1 MAPVPEHRTVTVNGW
16 SAIQVSGVSKWYGNV
31 VAVSDVSF
39 KVAPG
44 ITGLLG
50 PNGAGKTTILH
61 MLAGLSTP
69 SEGEITVFGQPVRDN
84 VEIYRRIGVM
94 PEHDA
99 LYGVL
104 TGRAFVGLA
113 ASLHGLPDP
122 EAAIGRAIEA
132 AGMQSA
138 QDRKVGGYSRGMRQR
153 IRLAAAMV
161 HDPEALILD
170 EPLSGTD
177 PRQRL
182 EFQELLR
189 ELARGGRTILVSSHI
204 LEEVEHLADTILLMV
219 AGKLAAEGDFRAIRA
234 KLDEQPYQV
243 KVASPQARI
252 LASALVEREE
262 VDSVTVG
269 GDGSVTF
276 TTRRLSVVE
285 AAIPSIAKE
294 RGIRLLRVE
303 PLDDSLE
310 SVFSYVVER

>member
-1 MAPVPEHRTVTVNGW
+1 MVNG
-16 SAIQVSGVSKWYGNV
+16 SSGIQVSRVSKWYGNV
-31 VAVSDVSF
+31 VAVNDVSF
-39 KVAPG
+39 GVAPG
-44 ITGLLG
+44 ITGLFG

-61 MLAGLSTP
+61 MLAGLSSP
-69 SEGEITVFGQPVRDN
+69 SEGKITVLGKPVRDN
-84 VEIYRRIGVM
+84 VEIYRSIGVM
-94 PEHDA
+94 REHDA
-99 LYGVL
+99 LYGAL
-104 TGRAFVGLA
+104 TGKAFVALA

-122 EAAIGRAIEA
+122 EAAIGRAIDA
-132 AGMQSA
+132 AGMESA

-161 HDPEALILD
+161 HDPEVLILD

-243 KVASPQARI
+243 KVESPQART

-262 VDSVTVG
+262 VDSVTVAD
-269 GDGSVTF
+269 DGSVTF

-285 AAIPSIAKE
+285 AAVPSIAKE

-303 PLDDSLE
+303 LLDDSLE

>member
-1 MAPVPEHRTVTVNGW
+1 MTVNGS

-31 VAVSDVSF
+31 VAVSNVSF
-39 KVAPG
+39 GVAPG

-61 MLAGLSTP
+61 MLAGLSSP
-69 SEGEITVFGQPVRDN
+69 SEGEITVLGQPVRDN
-84 VEIYRRIGVM
+84 VEIYRSIGVM

-104 TGRAFVGLA
+104 TGRAFVAFA
-113 ASLHGLPDP
+113 ASLYGLLDP

-132 AGMQSA
+132 AGMESA

-243 KVASPQARI
+243 RVASPQARI

-262 VDSVTVG
+262 VDSVSVD
-269 GDGSVTF
+269 GDGSMTI

-285 AAIPSIAKE
+285 AVIPSIAKE
-294 RGIRLLRVE
+294 RGIRLLRIE

>member
-1 MAPVPEHRTVTVNGW
+1 VTVNGS

-31 VAVSDVSF
+31 VAVSNVSF
-39 KVAPG
+39 GVAPG

-61 MLAGLSTP
+61 MLAGLSSP
-69 SEGEITVFGQPVRDN
+69 SEGEITVLGQPVRDN
-84 VEIYRRIGVM
+84 VEIYRSIGVM

-104 TGRAFVGLA
+104 TGRAFVAFA
-113 ASLHGLPDP
+113 ASLHGLLDP

-132 AGMQSA
+132 AGMESA
-138 QDRKVGGYSRGMRQR
+138 QDRKVDGYSRGMRQR

-161 HDPEALILD
+161 HDPEVLILD

-243 KVASPQARI
+243 RVASPQARI

-262 VDSVTVG
+262 VDSVTVD
-269 GDGSVTF
+269 GDGSVTL

-285 AAIPSIAKE
+285 AVIPSIAKE

>member
-1 MAPVPEHRTVTVNGW
+1 MAPVPKRGTVTVNG
-16 SAIQVSGVSKWYGNV
+16 SSTIQVSGVSKWYGNV

-39 KVAPG
+39 GVAPG

-61 MLAGLSTP
+61 MLAGLSSP
-69 SEGEITVFGQPVRDN
+69 SEGEITVLGQPVRDN
-84 VEIYRRIGVM
+84 VEIYRSIGVM
-94 PEHDA
+94 PVHDA

-104 TGRAFVGLA
+104 TGRAFVALA

-132 AGMQSA
+132 AGMDSA

-153 IRLAAAMV
+153 IRLAVAMV
-161 HDPEALILD
+161 HDPEVLILD

-243 KVASPQARI
+243 RVASPQARI

-262 VDSVTVG
+262 VDSVMVD